1 MSEDVTVVLIEQPGA
16 AVEVLEGTPPVV
28 QTLDVPSPVV
38 VVQAFSTS
46 TPPASLD
53 VRSLVAAAALG
64 GHRAVY
70 AAGGG
75 TVDHASSA
83 NAAHL
88 GKVVGI
94 TIGAATMGAL
104 AEVATSGE
112 MTEPSFTFVP
122 GPVYFNSSGVLT
134 QTPPVTGFL
143 QQVAVAV
150 SATKII
156 VGLGM
161 PIAIN

>member
-1 MSEDVTVVLIEQPGA
+1 MTDDVTVVVIERPASVVQ
-16 AVEVLEGTPPVV
+16 VLEGDPPVV
-28 QTLDVPSPVV
+28 QTLEVPAPVV
-38 VVQAFSTS
+38 VVQAFSAS
-46 TPPASLD
+46 VPPSFLD